1 MNNKQY
7 ASYFSE
13 ANNDDCI
20 EIVTLAS
27 FIDGVDSAHKPYLTV
42 FVQGT
47 ILCIFTHP
55 HIKFCTM
62 AKISPILIIT
72 VCIIR

>member
-13 ANNDDCI
+13 ANNDDFI
-20 EIVTLAS
+20 EIVTLVS
-27 FIDGVDSAHKPYLTV
+27 FVDSVDSRHKPYLTV

-47 ILCIFTHP
+47 IVSIFTHP

-62 AKISPILIIT
+62 DKISPILIIM